1 MKNLVL
7 VIAASLVSFTSFS
20 QDQIGE
26 VFSLYEFNRDG
37 IANAY
42 EKVYYNST
50 KDGNPIAYF
59 WGDYTSEGIDII
71 VEEANR
77 ILSIFDTSKH
87 KLFTREDFLID
98 GMFDAGEGDGNSYK
112 VTFSDGSYMEIGAF
126 DANEYKPDWG
136 HVKVMELYFKHNKE

>member
-7 VIAASLVSFTSFS
+7 IIAASLVSLTSFS

-42 EKVYYNST
+42 EKVYYNSI
-50 KDGNPIAYF
+50 KDGKPVAYF
-59 WGDYTSEGIDII
+59 WGDYTEEGIDII

-136 HVKVMELYFKHNKE
+136 HIKVMELYFKHNKE

>member
-7 VIAASLVSFTSFS
+7 IIAASLVSFTSFS
-20 QDQIGE
+20 QDQIDE
-26 VFSLYEFNRDG
+26 VFSLYEFNKDG

-50 KDGNPIAYF
+50 KDGDPIAYF
-59 WGDYTSEGIDII
+59 WGDYTNEGIDII

-77 ILSIFDTSKH
+77 ILSIFNTSEH

-98 GMFDAGEGDGNSYK
+98 GMFDASEGDGDSYK
-112 VTFSDGSYMEIGAF
+112 VTFSDGSYMLIGAF
-126 DANEYKPDWG
+126 DANEYRPDWG
-136 HVKVMELYFKHNKE
+136 HIKVMELYFRHNKE

>member
-7 VIAASLVSFTSFS
+7 IIAASLVSFASFS
-20 QDQIGE
+20 QDQINE
-26 VFSLYEFNRDG
+26 VFSLYEFNKGG

-42 EKVYYNST
+42 EKIYYNSQ
-50 KDGNPIAYF
+50 KDGKPVTYF
-59 WGDYTSEGIDII
+59 WGDYTNEGIDII

-77 ILSIFDTSKH
+77 ILSIFNTSDD

-98 GMFDAGEGDGNSYK
+98 GMFDASEGDGNSYR
-112 VTFSDGSYMEIGAF
+112 VTFSDGSYMKVGAF
-126 DANEYKPDWG
+126 DANEYKTGWG

>member
-7 VIAASLVSFTSFS
+7 IIAASLVSLTSFS

-42 EKVYYNST
+42 EKVYCNSI
-50 KDGNPIAYF
+50 KDGKPVAYF

-77 ILSIFDTSKH
+77 ILSIFNTSKH

-136 HVKVMELYFKHNKE
+136 HIKVMELYFKHNKE